1 MCVLI
6 TAWTCS
12 PYPSTLA
19 CWVGFFLL
27 LNTLKWHSPAPP
39 VHPGA
44 LYFGLEDE
52 ARHLNDV
59 EEAIPNQISDGIVHT
74 NQALSEPLVTLAVG
88 QSVQVMVEEPVFY
101 FEY

>member
-1 MCVLI
+1 M
-6 TAWTCS
+6 
-12 PYPSTLA
+12 
-19 CWVGFFLL
+19 GFYLL
-27 LNTLKWHSPAPP
+27 LNTLKCHSPAPP

-52 ARHLNDV
+52 AGHLNDV

-88 QSVQVMVEEPVFY
+88 QSVQVMVEDPVFY